1 MQRAPRRALLPPAVA
16 AGTCLFLILLYVYPS
31 HDGLSSALRPAA
43 SSFLRRLGQTGSS
56 KSLPPVRHVASC
68 RVQSTATT
76 RAATFPRRTE
86 NVEGDFF
93 VDSSCI
99 DCDTCRWM
107 APGVFSRI
115 GDMSAVHKQPETEE
129 QRIEAL
135 KALLSCPTASIRTE
149 STPKDIKKAHEAL
162 PDPIDATEGVYHCG
176 YHTEKSF
183 AATSYFI
190 RRPQG
195 NVLVDSPRFTPPL
208 VKRLEALGGVKYMF
222 LSHIDDVGDHEK
234 FAKYFNCERV
244 MHAGD
249 FRGALGDAIERP
261 IEGEDDYA
269 LAQDLKIIP
278 VPGHTVGSSALL
290 YKDKF
295 LFSGDHLALPR
306 ANDYEHLGSFP
317 SFCFHSWEKQIESVE
332 KLRGYSF
339 EWVLP
344 GHGRRF
350 HKAQGM
356 DAELQKAVAWMKTQ

>member
-1 MQRAPRRALLPPAVA
+1 
-16 AGTCLFLILLYVYPS
+16 
-31 HDGLSSALRPAA
+31 
-43 SSFLRRLGQTGSS
+43 
-56 KSLPPVRHVASC
+56 
-68 RVQSTATT
+68 
-76 RAATFPRRTE
+76 
-86 NVEGDFF
+86 
-93 VDSSCI
+93 
-99 DCDTCRWM
+99 M
-107 APGVFSRI
+107 APSVFSRI
-115 GDMSAVHKQPETEE
+115 GDKSAVHSQPENE
-129 QRIEAL
+129 QERLQAL

-149 STPKDIKKAHEAL
+149 SPPKDIKTAQNAF
-162 PDPIDATEGVYHCG
+162 PDPIDAAEGVYHCG

-234 FAKYFNCERV
+234 FAKHFNCERV

-295 LFSGDHLALPR
+295 LFTGDHLALPR